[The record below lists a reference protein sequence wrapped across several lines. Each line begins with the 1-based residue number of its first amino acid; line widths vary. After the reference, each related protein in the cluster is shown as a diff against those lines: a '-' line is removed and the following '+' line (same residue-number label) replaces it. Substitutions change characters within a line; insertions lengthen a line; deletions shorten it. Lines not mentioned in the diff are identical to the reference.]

1 MGYRYVRAPYPGFR
15 GFRGFPGYPRGFGG
29 FRAVAAVALV
39 SLAGLAV
46 AGCARSASGS
56 SAAPTTVAESASSDT
71 VATEDTGTTA
81 GTEPSTSGAVLL
93 ADGRYP
99 AYVKKV
105 DTVSRTVT
113 IDVIQFFTG
122 AAAAK
127 AASED
132 KQESPPPNDY
142 YIRNTNKRL
151 RTLPVAETA
160 RITVNVLGSQ
170 ETGDATK
177 DLPVDLPKLASY
189 FPTPTSPLF
198 WVTVQH
204 DEIENLQEQFL
215 P

>member
-1 MGYRYVRAPYPGFR
+1 MGYRYVRAKMP
-15 GFRGFPGYPRGFGG
+15 
-29 FRAVAAVALV
+29 ALLAIALV
-39 SLAGLAV
+39 SSLASLAISAC
-46 AGCARSASGS
+46 AGSGPGS
-56 SAAPTTVAESASSDT
+56 SASPTTLAATTSSETIATDDT
-71 VATEDTGTTA
+71 ATTA
-81 GTEPSTSGAVLL
+81 GAGPSTTGAVVL

-105 DTVSRTVT
+105 DLASRAVVV
-113 IDVIQFFTG
+113 DVIQFFTG

-127 AASED
+127 AATED

-142 YIRNTNKRL
+142 YIRNSSKRL
-151 RTLPVAETA
+151 RTLPVAPTA
-160 RITVNVLGSQ
+160 RITVNVLGSD

-189 FPTPTSPLF
+189 FPTQISLLF

-204 DEIENLQEQFL
+204 DEVEDLQEQFL

>member
-1 MGYRYVRAPYPGFR
+1 MGYRSVRAPYPGFR
-15 GFRGFPGYPRGFGG
+15 G

-39 SLAGLAV
+39 SLGGLAV
-46 AGCARSASGS
+46 AGCAGSTPGS
-56 SAAPTTVAESASSDT
+56 SAAPTTIAESASGDT
-71 VATEDTGTTA
+71 VATEDTATTA
-81 GTEPSTSGAVLL
+81 GAEPGTSGAVLL

-142 YIRNTNKRL
+142 YIRNPNKRL
-151 RTLPVAETA
+151 RTLPVAQTA

-177 DLPVDLPKLASY
+177 DLPVDLPKLWR
-189 FPTPTSPLF
+189 PTSPPRSPRCSGSPSSTTRSRASRSSSCPDGGGLEGA
-198 WVTVQH
+198 TGSS
-204 DEIENLQEQFL
+204 
-215 P
+215 

>member
-1 MGYRYVRAPYPGFR
+1 M
-15 GFRGFPGYPRGFGG
+15 
-29 FRAVAAVALV
+29 RAVAAVALV

-46 AGCARSASGS
+46 AGCSRSTSSS
-56 SAAPTTVAESASSDT
+56 SAAPTTLAAVASSDT
-71 VATEDTGTTA
+71 AATGDTAATA
-81 GTEPSTSGAVLL
+81 GAQPTTSGAVLL

-105 DTVSRTVT
+105 EPASRTVT

-151 RTLPVAETA
+151 RTLPVAQTA
-160 RITVNVLGSQ
+160 RITVNVLGGQ

-177 DLPVDLPKLASY
+177 DLPVDLAKLASY
-189 FPTPTSPLF
+189 FPTPISPLF

-204 DEIENLQEQFL
+204 DEIEALQEQFL